1 MVDGKSTITPHKR
14 HYFRTAES
22 EMTMQAR
29 SLLPLLA
36 VLGGAVATPAMAV
49 TQSATVKVNV
59 VKPLTLSALQNMD
72 LGTLTLAG
80 GTWSNVAVGITRA
93 GVLSCGNTNVVC
105 SGSTSVA
112 RFNVTGTN
120 KQVVLIT
127 APNVTMTNQADSSKT
142 LTLVVDNPGSVTL
155 TSSGA
160 PGISFDLGGSVTLSS
175 STADGTY
182 SGTMN
187 ITVDYQ

>member
-1 MVDGKSTITPHKR
+1 MTICT
-14 HYFRTAES
+14 
-22 EMTMQAR
+22 R

-36 VLGGAVATPAMAV
+36 AFGAVVVVATPVQAV

-59 VKPLTLSALQNMD
+59 VKPLTLTSLQNMD

-80 GTWSNVAVGITRA
+80 GTWSNVTVGIART
-93 GVLSCGNTNVVC
+93 GVLSCGNANVVC
-105 SGSTSVA
+105 SGSTAVA

-120 KQVVLIT
+120 KEVVLIT
-127 APNVTMTNQADSSKT
+127 APNVTLTNQADSTKT

-160 PGISFDLGGSVTLSS
+160 PGINFDLGGSVTLSS

-182 SGTMN
+182 TGTMN
-187 ITVDYQ
+187 ITADYQ

>member
-1 MVDGKSTITPHKR
+1 MTI
-14 HYFRTAES
+14 YV
-22 EMTMQAR
+22 R
-29 SLLPLLA
+29 SFLPLLA
-36 VLGGAVATPAMAV
+36 AFAAAVPVPAQAV

-59 VKPLTLSALQNMD
+59 VKPLTLTALQNMD

-80 GTWSNVAVGITRA
+80 GTWSNVTVGISRA

-105 SGSTSVA
+105 SGSTAVA

-127 APNVTMTNQADSSKT
+127 APNVTLTDQADSTKT

-160 PGISFDLGGSVTLSS
+160 PGINFDLGGSVTLSS

-182 SGTMN
+182 AG
-187 ITVDYQ
+187 Q

>member
-1 MVDGKSTITPHKR
+1 
-14 HYFRTAES
+14 
-22 EMTMQAR
+22 MTFYAR
-29 SLLPLLA
+29 SLLSLLA
-36 VLGGAVATPAMAV
+36 AFGAAVATPVEAV

-59 VKPLTLSALQNMD
+59 VKPLTLTALQNMD

-80 GTWSNVAVGITRA
+80 GTWSNVTVGISRA

-105 SGSTSVA
+105 SGSTTVA

-127 APNVTMTNQADSSKT
+127 APNVTLTNQADSTKT

-160 PGISFDLGGSVTLSS
+160 PGIDFDLGGSVTLSS

-182 SGTMN
+182 AGTMN
-187 ITVDYQ
+187 ITADYQ